1 VTRISAAQGRLV
13 LSRELSEFLMDL
25 LGAHQRHLMYP
36 EGHPLLEPSV
46 KNVLRRLEAIF
57 LERDSLAI
65 GISPNQ
71 LLIAGIPTDPNH
83 PVLRDLAGRLHR
95 ANIGALKF
103 YRGVSQLEIVGFL
116 RVLTAEIAPGAEA
129 QHDEPRG
136 QWPNIRLF
144 PLSYDYLA
152 LLEEERE
159 EEADPKRAEGWAGRL
174 WLSLA
179 RAALGELAPDSI
191 IENAE
196 PEAIAEAFEKAA
208 PDTARDERVI
218 QSLGEFLSAFQGR
231 GRTEALEMQRQLARM
246 VGALKGSTRERLL
259 KMGGDFDKQRRFL
272 FDVTEV
278 MSADVVL
285 SLVEAA
291 SAASGK
297 TISPTLLKL
306 FAKLATHAQRG
317 PAPMRAKADLVFRQR
332 VKQLIEGWSLEEAP
346 GESPTYENLPHVNPS
361 SDDPVPVYASDPDR
375 VIRMSIELAVVEL
388 GTRRAIDKMVE
399 TDRIAE
405 LLDLLEGL
413 PANDLIA
420 RDLRKLV
427 YSRHTIRRVLNNDP
441 IDYDLLA
448 RLAPATGHD
457 AVVLLLDELAEAKD
471 RKVRAKLLD
480 LVAGL
485 GPMIGPEVAARIHG
499 APWFVQRNL
508 LRLLAALPSVP
519 EGFSLE
525 QCLTHPDPRVRHEGL
540 KILLKDPNRREEA
553 LRRTLAAPDPPTMR
567 LGIQAALE
575 DCPPSAVPRLLEL
588 LGMRE
593 LDSGLRSSAA
603 RAVAPV
609 EDERVVNA
617 LVRICLTR
625 SFVPFV
631 KRLAPR
637 TPEMLAALQGL
648 AAHWA
653 YHPKAVPVLA
663 RAARH
668 KDIEVRKATQFQAA
682 GSGVGGDADAAKQLP
697 KVLM

>member
-1 VTRISAAQGRLV
+1 MSRISASQGRLV

-25 LGAHQRHLMYP
+25 LGAHQRHQMYP
-36 EGHPLLEPSV
+36 EGHPLLDPSV

-103 YRGVSQLEIVGFL
+103 YRGVGHLEIVGFL
-116 RVLTAEIAPGAEA
+116 RVLAAEIAPGSEA

-179 RAALGELAPDSI
+179 RAALGEMAPDAA

-196 PEAIAEAFEKAA
+196 PEAIAEAFEKTA
-208 PDTARDERVI
+208 PEPARDERVI

-246 VGALKGSTRERLL
+246 VSALKGSTRERLL
-259 KMGGDFDKQRRFL
+259 KMGGDFDRQRRFL

-346 GESPTYENLPHVNPS
+346 GESPTYENLPHVAAS

-375 VIRMSIELAVVEL
+375 IIRMSIELAVVEL
-388 GTRRAIDKMVE
+388 GTRRAVDKMVE
-399 TDRIAE
+399 TDRIGE

-413 PANDLIA
+413 PANDLTA

-441 IDYDLLA
+441 IDYALLA

-457 AVVLLLDELAEAKD
+457 AVVLLLDALAEAKD

-480 LVAGL
+480 LLASL
-485 GPMIGPEVAARIHG
+485 GPIIGPEVAARIHG

-508 LRLLAALPSVP
+508 LRLLASLPSVP

-540 KILLKDPNRREEA
+540 KILLKDPSRREEA
-553 LRRTLAAPDPPTMR
+553 LRRALAAPDPPTMR
-567 LGIQAALE
+567 LGIQAAME
-575 DCPPSAVPRLLEL
+575 ECPPSAVPRLLEL
-588 LGMRE
+588 LAMRE
-593 LDSGLRSSAA
+593 LDSGMRSSAA

-617 LVRICLTR
+617 LVKVCLTR
-625 SFVPFV
+625 SVIPFFR
-631 KRLAPR
+631 RLAPR

-653 YHPKAVPVLA
+653 YHPKAMPVLA
-663 RAARH
+663 KAARN
-668 KDIEVRKATQFQAA
+668 KDTEVRKATEFQAT
-682 GSGVGGDADAAKQLP
+682 SGVGGDADSKQMP

>member
-1 VTRISAAQGRLV
+1 VSRISAAQGRLV

-25 LGAHQRHLMYP
+25 LGAHQRHQMYP
-36 EGHPLLEPSV
+36 EGHPLLEPAV

-57 LERDSLAI
+57 LERDTLAI
-65 GISPNQ
+65 GVSPNQ

-83 PVLRDLAGRLHR
+83 PVLRDLASRLHR

-103 YRGVSQLEIVGFL
+103 YRGVSQLEVVAFL
-116 RVLTAEIAPGAEA
+116 RVLAAETAPGAEPT
-129 QHDEPRG
+129 HDEPRG
-136 QWPNIRLF
+136 QWANIRLF

-159 EEADPKRAEGWAGRL
+159 EEADPRKADGWAGRL

-179 RAALGELAPDSI
+179 RAALGELAPDAI
-191 IENAE
+191 LENAE
-196 PEAIAEAFEKAA
+196 PETLAEAFEKSP
-208 PDTARDERVI
+208 PDVAHDERVI

-259 KMGGDFDKQRRFL
+259 KMGGDRDRQRRFL

-346 GESPTYENLPHVNPS
+346 GESPAYEDLPHVQQTG
-361 SDDPVPVYASDPDR
+361 DDPVPVYASDPDR
-375 VIRMSIELAVVEL
+375 IIRMSIELSVVEL
-388 GTRRAIDKMVE
+388 GTRRAVDRMIE
-399 TDRIAE
+399 TNRIVE
-405 LLDLLEGL
+405 LLDLVEAL

-420 RDLRKLV
+420 RDLRKLI
-427 YSRHTIRRVLNNDP
+427 YARHTIRKVLSAEH

-448 RLAPATGHD
+448 RLAPGTGHD
-457 AVVLLLDELAEAKD
+457 AVVLLLDALAEAKD

-480 LVAGL
+480 LVASL
-485 GPMIGPEVAARIHG
+485 GPIIGPEVAARIHG

-508 LRLLAALPSVP
+508 LRLLASLPSVP

-525 QCLTHPDPRVRHEGL
+525 QCLAHPDPRVRHEGL
-540 KILLKDPNRREEA
+540 KILLKDPSRREEA
-553 LRRTLAAPDPPTMR
+553 LRRTLAAPDPPTLR
-567 LGIQAALE
+567 LGIQSAVE
-575 DCPPSAVPRLLEL
+575 DCPPSAVPRLIELMLMKDLE
-588 LGMRE
+588 
-593 LDSGLRSSAA
+593 SGLRASAA
-603 RAVAPV
+603 RAIAPV
-609 EDERVVNA
+609 EDEHVVTA
-617 LVRICLTR
+617 LIKLCLAR
-625 SFVPFV
+625 SFIPFYR
-631 KRLAPR
+631 RLAPKS
-637 TPEMLAALQGL
+637 PEMLVALQGL

-653 YHPKAVPVLA
+653 YHPKAMPVLA
-663 RAARH
+663 KAARN
-668 KDIEVRKATQFQAA
+668 KDTEVRKATEFQASSM
-682 GSGVGGDADAAKQLP
+682 GADAEPRQSVP

>member
-1 VTRISAAQGRLV
+1 MSRISAAQGRLV

-25 LGAHQRHLMYP
+25 LGAHQRHQMYP
-36 EGHPLLEPSV
+36 EGHPLLEPAV

-57 LERDSLAI
+57 LERDTLAI
-65 GISPNQ
+65 GVSPNQ

-83 PVLRDLAGRLHR
+83 PVLRDLAARLHR

-103 YRGVSQLEIVGFL
+103 YRGVSTLEIVGFL
-116 RVLTAEIAPGAEA
+116 RLLAAETTPGAESG
-129 QHDEPRG
+129 HDEPRG
-136 QWPNIRLF
+136 QWANIRLF
-144 PLSYDYLA
+144 PLSYDYLS

-159 EEADPKRAEGWAGRL
+159 EESDPKKAEGWAGRL

-179 RAALGELAPDSI
+179 RAALGELAPDAAL
-191 IENAE
+191 ENAE
-196 PEAIAEAFEKAA
+196 PEALAEAFDKAS
-208 PDTARDERVI
+208 PDAAHDERVI

-272 FDVTEV
+272 FDVTQV

-317 PAPMRAKADLVFRQR
+317 PAPMRAKADMVFRQR
-332 VKQLIEGWSLEEAP
+332 VKQLIEGWSVDEAP
-346 GESPTYENLPHVNPS
+346 GESPAYEDLPRQAPS
-361 SDDPVPVYASDPDR
+361 SDDPTPVYASDPDR
-375 VIRMSIELAVVEL
+375 IIRMSIELLVVEL
-388 GTRRAIDKMVE
+388 GTRRAVDRMIE
-399 TDRIAE
+399 TDRIGE
-405 LLDLLEGL
+405 LLDLVEAL
-413 PANDLIA
+413 PVNDLIA
-420 RDLRKLV
+420 RDLRKLI
-427 YSRHTIRRVLNNDP
+427 YARHTIRKVLGNDP

-448 RLAPATGHD
+448 RLAPGTGHD
-457 AVVLLLDELAEAKD
+457 AVVLLLDALAEAKD

-480 LVAGL
+480 LVATL
-485 GPMIGPEVAARIHG
+485 GPIIGPEVAARING

-525 QCLTHPDPRVRHEGL
+525 QCLAHPDPRVRHEGL
-540 KILLKDPNRREEA
+540 KILLKDPNRRGEA
-553 LRRTLAAPDPPTMR
+553 LRRALAAPDPPTLR
-567 LGIQAALE
+567 LGIQSALE
-575 DCPPSAVPRLLEL
+575 ECPPSAVPRLIEL
-588 LGMRE
+588 LSMKD
-593 LDSGLRSSAA
+593 LDSGLRSSAV
-603 RAVAPV
+603 RAIAPV
-609 EDERVVNA
+609 EDEQVVTA
-617 LVRICLTR
+617 LLKLCQAR
-625 SFVPFV
+625 SFLPFMR
-631 KRLAPR
+631 RLAPR
-637 TPEMLAALQGL
+637 SPEMIAALQGL

-653 YHPKAVPVLA
+653 YHPKAMPVLA
-663 RAARH
+663 KAARN
-668 KDIEVRKATQFQAA
+668 KDTEVRKATEVQASSMA
-682 GSGVGGDADAAKQLP
+682 GEAEYKPPMP

>member
-1 VTRISAAQGRLV
+1 MTRISAAQGRLV

-25 LGAHQRHLMYP
+25 LGAHQRHQMYP

-57 LERDSLAI
+57 LERDTLAI
-65 GISPNQ
+65 GVSPNQ
-71 LLIAGIPTDPNH
+71 LLIAGVPTDPNH
-83 PVLRDLAGRLHR
+83 PVLRDLAGRLHK

-103 YRGVSQLEIVGFL
+103 YRGVSQPEVVGFL
-116 RVLTAEIAPGAEA
+116 RVLVSETGPTAE

-159 EEADPKRAEGWAGRL
+159 EENDPRKADGWAGRL

-179 RAALGELAPDSI
+179 RAALGEVAPDSA

-196 PEAIAEAFEKAA
+196 PEAIAEAFEKAS
-208 PDTARDERVI
+208 PDTTRDERVI

-291 SAASGK
+291 AAASGK
-297 TISPTLLKL
+297 TVSPTLLKL

-332 VKQLIEGWSLEEAP
+332 VKQLIEGWSLEESP
-346 GESPTYENLPHVNPS
+346 GESPTYDNLPHAAPS

-388 GTRRAIDKMVE
+388 GTRRAIDRMIE
-399 TDRIAE
+399 TDRIGE

-413 PANDLIA
+413 PENDLIA

-427 YSRHTIRRVLNNDP
+427 YSRHSIRRVLNNEP
-441 IDYDLLA
+441 INYELLG
-448 RLAPATGHD
+448 RLAPPSGHE
-457 AVVLLLDELAEAKD
+457 AVVLLLDALAEAKD

-480 LVAGL
+480 LVASL
-485 GPMIGPEVAARIHG
+485 GPIIGPEVAARIQG

-508 LRLLAALPSVP
+508 LRLLATLPSVP

-525 QCLTHPDPRVRHEGL
+525 QCLAHPDPRVRHEGL
-540 KILLKDPNRREEA
+540 KILLKDPSRREEA
-553 LRRTLAAPDPPTMR
+553 LRRTLAAPDPPTLR
-567 LGIQAALE
+567 LGIQSAME
-575 DCPPSAVPRLLEL
+575 ECPPSAVPRLIEL
-588 LGMRE
+588 LNMHQ
-593 LDSGLRSSAA
+593 LDPGLRASAA
-603 RAVAPV
+603 RAIAPV
-609 EDERVVNA
+609 EDEHVVEA
-617 LVRICLTR
+617 LVRVCLSRT
-625 SFVPFV
+625 FIPFY

-637 TPEMLAALQGL
+637 SPEMLAALQGM

-653 YHPKAVPVLA
+653 YHPRAMPVLA
-663 RAARH
+663 KAARH
-668 KDIEVRKATQFQAA
+668 KDTEVRKATQFVAP
-682 GSGVGGDADAAKQLP
+682 SGDAEIDSRNLP